1 MKKKK
6 NAKKLSVSRETLAVL
21 GSKSLEPVVGQ
32 AGDCGE
38 SIRVCSEEH
47 TCVSCQLTTTTL

>member
-6 NAKKLSVSRETLAVL
+6 SEKKLRVSRETLAIL
-21 GSKSLEPVVGQ
+21 DSRSLEPVVGQ

-38 SIRVCSEEH
+38 SIRICSEEH
-47 TCVSCQLTTTTL
+47 TCASCQLQLEAV